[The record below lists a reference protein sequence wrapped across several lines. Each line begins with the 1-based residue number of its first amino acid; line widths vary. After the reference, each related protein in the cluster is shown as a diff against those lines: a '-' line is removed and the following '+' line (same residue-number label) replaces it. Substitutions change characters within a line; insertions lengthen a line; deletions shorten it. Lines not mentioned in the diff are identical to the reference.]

1 MADASMRRGSPDEQ
15 QQQAEPAQDQDDG
28 DKVVQKRS
36 ASFNSTSTSTS
47 STTRGGERPKLISSP
62 STPRIS
68 PPHMAPITIHAN
80 APAIPSNILPRPPP
94 QAHIASQHSPDSF
107 DQKHSVGRNTKLP
120 QSLNRPGSPAL
131 AKLCDG
137 DSMGAGVGV
146 GDVSVSDRSGLRDD
160 GVLRRP
166 ESVIVHEDQQQRVE
180 QGHTDDAAEGGH
192 RRSGSDRQSVSRIS
206 PLRGGVGLGVLG
218 LTSTTQPSTSTL
230 RSFSSTSSSATS
242 LAAAAFTV
250 PHLSPSVELD
260 DALAQAQDDGIPTDE
275 IKPHAE
281 VSQQQQDPTPSL
293 SFWDSIFPVP
303 ALMMPLNNKRRSST
317 QTDSSV
323 EISDKKEQVGRSQTL
338 DTSASSSSTT
348 SLFPSMPAW
357 LTPLSRSPTASPN
370 SNNANSSS
378 SSKDNGNNNI
388 APTEGN
394 PTFLD
399 TITRLRSLLGISDN
413 EAPEDWVRSH
423 RAELD
428 DVVRKAER
436 EEALEMAKRRA
447 EALKIRKG
455 PLQTY
460 EIDGV
465 GVLGTLEGGNS
476 PEGKASE
483 GEPEEQIL
491 RMQEQWISP
500 KLPVVFCHGLF
511 GFDVLGPKSVPA
523 LTINYWRG
531 IINILQSNGTEVLVT
546 RVPMSASI
554 ADRASALKEQIEAH
568 FEEGQEVNLI
578 GHSMGGLDCRY
589 LISKLGMGVGVEGE
603 GPKGKVRV
611 RSLTT
616 IATPHRGSSFAD
628 YMLDSVIGS
637 DRMPFLLG
645 TLDRFGMP
653 GGGAAF
659 ENLTQRSM
667 NKFNDEVP
675 DVDGVRY
682 YSWGAAFNP
691 GLFNEFRIP
700 HGIVYAK
707 EGANDGLVSV
717 QSSMW
722 GTYQGTLRGV
732 SHLHLI
738 GWVSAAQNVWRDL
751 VGKRRVFEPG
761 AFYLQICEDLAR
773 EGL

>member
-1 MADASMRRGSPDEQ
+1 MSEADTREDEPGEQRQPSSPSS
-15 QQQAEPAQDQDDG
+15 
-28 DKVVQKRS
+28 KSYR
-36 ASFNSTSTSTS
+36 TTS
-47 STTRGGERPKLISSP
+47 SSSTKLSDRPKLISSP
-62 STPRIS
+62 STPRVS

-80 APAIPSNILPRPPP
+80 ASSIPSNMLPRPPP
-94 QAHIASQHSPDSF
+94 QAHIAPQHSPDSF
-107 DQKHSVGRNTKLP
+107 DLQHSIGGRAARVP
-120 QSLNRPGSPAL
+120 QALSRPGSPAL
-131 AKLCDG
+131 G
-137 DSMGAGVGV
+137 QGSGSRGAGEAGAVG
-146 GDVSVSDRSGLRDD
+146 VSVSDRSGLRDD

-166 ESVIVHEDQQQRVE
+166 ESVVVHEDQLDE
-180 QGHTDDAAEGGH
+180 GEAPSSMSAAATATGGTGQH
-192 RRSGSDRQSVSRIS
+192 ARSGSGATRSVLRPS

-218 LTSTTQPSTSTL
+218 LDSPNTSAVL
-230 RSFSSTSSSATS
+230 RSFSSSSSSPSTV
-242 LAAAAFTV
+242 V
-250 PHLSPSVELD
+250 PHLSPSLELN
-260 DALAQAQDDGIPTDE
+260 DALAQAQDDVIPTDE
-275 IKPHAE
+275 LKPHAE
-281 VSQQQQDPTPSL
+281 VASEGSASSAPSL
-293 SFWDSIFPVP
+293 WDSLFPVP
-303 ALMMPLNNKRRSST
+303 ALMPSNKKQQQQQQRSNT
-317 QTDSSV
+317 MTADGTDGG
-323 EISDKKEQVGRSQTL
+323 SDKKDQLRRSQTL
-338 DTSASSSSTT
+338 DNSAPSSSSST

-357 LTPLSRSPTASPN
+357 LTPLSRSPSTSPN
-370 SNNANSSS
+370 PNEENNS
-378 SSKDNGNNNI
+378 NNI

-394 PTFLD
+394 ASFLD
-399 TITRLRSLLGISDN
+399 TITRLRSLLGIAEH
-413 EAPEDWVRSH
+413 EAPGDWVRTH

-428 DVVRKAER
+428 DVVRRAER

-447 EALKIRKG
+447 EALRIRTG
-455 PLQTY
+455 PASAARQF
-460 EIDGV
+460 EVDEQGRVVAVDGQD
-465 GVLGTLEGGNS
+465 GA
-476 PEGKASE
+476 PQGKASE

-500 KLPVVFCHGLF
+500 TLPVVFCHGLF
-511 GFDVLGPKSVPA
+511 GFDVLGPRSVPA

-531 IINILQSNGTEVLVT
+531 IIQILQSNGTEVLVT

-554 ADRASALKEQIEAH
+554 ADRAKSLREQIEAH
-568 FEEGQEVNLI
+568 FEPGQEVNLI

-589 LISKLGMGVGVEGE
+589 LVSRLGMGVGAEG
-603 GPKGKVRV
+603 GMGVKA

-628 YMLDSVIGS
+628 YLLDDVIGS

-645 TLDRFGMP
+645 TLDRFGIP

-667 NKFNDEVP
+667 AKFNEAVP
-675 DVDGVRY
+675 DVEGVRY

-773 EGL
+773 EGF